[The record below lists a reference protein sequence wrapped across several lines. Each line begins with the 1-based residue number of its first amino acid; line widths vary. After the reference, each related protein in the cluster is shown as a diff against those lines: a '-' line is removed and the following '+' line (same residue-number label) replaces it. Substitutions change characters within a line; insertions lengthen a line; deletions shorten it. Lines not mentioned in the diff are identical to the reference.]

1 MKAFAQ
7 RLSRRPWRLG
17 TSDSES
23 VRAVGASRAAGTMLT
38 FVGLF
43 LLSAATLLFE
53 INLTRLFS
61 VAQFYHF
68 AFMIVSL
75 ALLGFGASGS
85 ALALIPSWRERSR
98 VERTLTWLALGFSAS
113 CVGSVLLINWL
124 PFDSFSIAWDR
135 RQLGVLALHYLVLA
149 TPFFCSGAAVGLLL
163 SARPAIASRTYF
175 VNLLGS
181 AAGCLLALITPGV
194 LGGEGVV
201 LLSGALGAAT
211 VLLFGSG
218 GHGSPIR
225 RRSWL
230 PVGLLATMMVV
241 LVVHPQAMA
250 VRLSPYKDLS
260 HLLNVSEAQ
269 VISSRWNAFSRVDLV
284 QSSSI
289 RSLPG
294 LSYRYLGELPSQHGL
309 TIDGDDLSGVVID
322 LDNQDFADYLPG
334 ALAYHLNPAANSL
347 LLEPQG
353 GLDILVAHAQGAQS
367 ITAVEPNPL
376 VVNAAKE
383 VYGLPGVEAVVEAGR
398 SFLRRTR
405 PGYDI
410 VTVCLTTPYR
420 PVRSGAYSLSE
431 EYRYT
436 VEGFEDGLSR
446 LAPDGILQA
455 TRWLQASPSEE
466 TRLFALVVE
475 ALERRGADP
484 AQTILYFRGYNTA
497 TVLARP
503 GGFTGAE
510 LEMARGWLSARSFDL
525 VYAPGVRP
533 DEVNRYN
540 QLPEPVYYQAATGL
554 LSAPDRASW
563 YADSP
568 YDVTPPWDDHP
579 FFGHYF
585 KWSQAAQVWQ
595 EAGHTW
601 QPFGG
606 AGYFVLLALLVLATI
621 AALGVILLPLVA
633 GRRSGQIAKV
643 PGRLR
648 IVTVAYFGLIGFGF
662 LFGEIPLAQQFILF
676 LGQPVYGLT
685 AVLFA
690 LLFFSGVGSW
700 MSVRLPHRPALI
712 ALVIVLPLYPFA
724 LPQLFSLF
732 LGSPQSLRLLVA
744 VTTLAPLGFLL
755 GIPFPKG
762 IAWLEEQ
769 AAGLIPWAWGVN
781 GAASVVASVSAALL
795 ALSFGFSWVLLAGA
809 LCYAGALGIVTLSLS
824 PSFSFW
830 SRLKSDGVISTGNS
844 AGPGSDPG

>member
-1 MKAFAQ
+1 MKAFS
-7 RLSRRPWRLG
+7 RPLSRRIRRLG
-17 TSDSES
+17 TPDSES
-23 VRAVGASRAAGTMLT
+23 AQAIGGSQATRTMLT
-38 FVGLF
+38 YIGLF

-85 ALALIPSWRERSR
+85 ALALIPSWREGSR

-113 CVGSVLLINWL
+113 CLGSVLLVNWL
-124 PFDSFSIAWDR
+124 PFDSFSIAWDS
-135 RQLGVLALHYLVLA
+135 RQIEILALHYLVLA

-163 SARPAIASRTYF
+163 SARPASASRTYF

-181 AAGCLLALITPGV
+181 AAGCLMALITPG
-194 LGGEGVV
+194 LLEGEGVV
-201 LLSGALGAAT
+201 LLCGALTVAAAPLFRGAT
-211 VLLFGSG
+211 PQ
-218 GHGSPIR
+218 SPGR
-225 RRSWL
+225 RRYWL
-230 PVGLLATMMVV
+230 PAGLLAVLLVV
-241 LVVHPQAMA
+241 LVAYPQAMA

-260 HLLNVSEAQ
+260 HLLNVSDAR

-294 LSYRYLGELPSQHGL
+294 LSYRYLGDLPPQHGL
-309 TIDGDDLSGVVID
+309 TIDGDDLSGVVTD
-322 LDNQDFADYLPG
+322 LEEEEFADYLPG
-334 ALAYHLNPAANSL
+334 ALAYHLNPAADAL

-353 GLDILVAHAQGAQS
+353 GLDILVARAKGARR

-376 VVNAAKE
+376 VVSAAGE
-383 VYGLPGVEAVVEAGR
+383 VYGLPGVETVIEAGR
-398 SFLRRTR
+398 SFMRGTR
-405 PGYDI
+405 QRYDL
-410 VTVCLTTPYR
+410 VTVCLTAPYR

-436 VEGFEDGLSR
+436 VEGFADGLSR
-446 LAPDGILQA
+446 LAPGGILQA
-455 TRWLQASPSEE
+455 TRWLQSSPSEE

-475 ALERRGADP
+475 ALEQQGADP
-484 AQTILYFRGYNTA
+484 AQTVLYFRGYNTG

-503 GGFTGAE
+503 AGFTSAE
-510 LEMARGWLSARSFDL
+510 LEKARDWLSARSFDL

-533 DEVNRYN
+533 EEVNRYN
-540 QLPEPVYYQAATGL
+540 QLPEPVYYQAAAGL
-554 LSAPDRASW
+554 LRAADREAW
-563 YADSP
+563 YADFP
-568 YDVTPPWDDHP
+568 YDVTPPSDDHP

-585 KWSQAAQVWQ
+585 KWGQAAQVWQ

-606 AGYFVLLALLVLATI
+606 AGYFVLVALLILATA
-621 AALGVILLPLVA
+621 AALGVILLPLIA
-633 GRRSGQIAKV
+633 GRMSGQIASA
-643 PGRLR
+643 PRLIR
-648 IVTVAYFGLIGFGF
+648 IVTLVYFGLIGFGF

-712 ALVIVLPLYPFA
+712 TLVILLLIYPLA
-724 LPQLFSLF
+724 LPRLFSLF
-732 LGSPQSLRLLVA
+732 LGGALGLRLLVA
-744 VTTLAPLGFLL
+744 VVTLAPLGFLL

-762 IAWLEEQ
+762 VAWLEEH

-781 GAASVVASVSAALL
+781 GAASVVASVSAALV

-809 LCYAGALGIVTLSLS
+809 LCYAGALGVVALS
-824 PSFSFW
+824 PSGKGGWAS
-830 SRLKSDGVISTGNS
+830 G
-844 AGPGSDPG
+844 

>member
-1 MKAFAQ
+1 
-7 RLSRRPWRLG
+7 
-17 TSDSES
+17 
-23 VRAVGASRAAGTMLT
+23 MLT
-38 FVGLF
+38 FAGLF

-85 ALALIPSWRERSR
+85 ALALIPSWREESR
-98 VERTLTWLALGFSAS
+98 VEQTLTWLALGFSVS
-113 CVGSVLLINWL
+113 CVGSVLLTNWL
-124 PFDSFSIAWDR
+124 PFDSFSIAWDG
-135 RQLGVLALHYLVLA
+135 RQIAILALHYLVLA

-181 AAGCLLALITPGV
+181 AAGCLLALVTPGV
-194 LGGEGVV
+194 VGGEGVV
-201 LLSGALGAAT
+201 LFSGALSAST

-218 GHGSPIR
+218 GRQRPISR
-225 RRSWL
+225 QSWL
-230 PVGLLATMMVV
+230 PLGLLAAFTVGLIV
-241 LVVHPQAMA
+241 QPQFMA
-250 VRLSPYKDLS
+250 IRLSPYKDLS
-260 HLLNVSEAQ
+260 HLLNVSDAE

-294 LSYRYLGELPSQHGL
+294 LSYRYLGELPAQNGL
-309 TIDGDDLSGVVID
+309 TVDGDDLSGVVID
-322 LDNQDFADYLPG
+322 LENQDFADYLPG
-334 ALAYHLNPAANSL
+334 ALAYHLNPSADSL
-347 LLEPQG
+347 LLQPQG
-353 GLDILVAHAQGAQS
+353 GLDILVAHAMGARR

-376 VVNAAKE
+376 VVNAARE
-383 VYGLPGVEAVVEAGR
+383 VYGLADVEAVMEAGR
-398 SFLRRTR
+398 SFMRRTQR
-405 PGYDI
+405 QYDI

-436 VEGFEDGLSR
+436 VEGFEDALSR
-446 LAPDGILQA
+446 LGPGGILQA
-455 TRWLQASPSEE
+455 TRWLQAPPSEE

-475 ALERRGADP
+475 ALERSGADP
-484 AQTILYFRGYNTA
+484 AQTILFFRGYNAA
-497 TVLARP
+497 TILARP
-503 GGFTGAE
+503 AGFTEAE
-510 LEMARGWLSARSFDL
+510 LELARGWLSARSFDL

-540 QLPEPVYYQAATGL
+540 QLPEPVYYQAATDLIGA
-554 LSAPDRASW
+554 SDRASW
-563 YADSP
+563 YADFA
-568 YDVTPPWDDHP
+568 YDVTPPSDDHP
-579 FFGHYF
+579 FFGHHF

-606 AGYFVLLALLVLATI
+606 AGYFVLLALLVLALV
-621 AALGVILLPLVA
+621 AALAVILLPLVA
-633 GRRSGQIAKV
+633 GRMSGQIQSA
-643 PGRLR
+643 PGRIR
-648 IVTVAYFGLIGFGF
+648 AVTLGYFSLIGFGF

-700 MSVRLPHRPALI
+700 MSVRLPHRPALV
-712 ALVIVLPLYPFA
+712 ALVIVLLLYPFL
-724 LPQLFSLF
+724 LPRLFSLF
-732 LGSPQSLRLLVA
+732 LGSPGSLRLLVA

-762 IAWLEEQ
+762 IAWLEGE

-781 GAASVVASVSAALL
+781 GAASVIASVSAALV
-795 ALSFGFSWVLLAGA
+795 ALSFGFSWVLLTGA
-809 LCYAGALGIVTLSLS
+809 LCYAGALV
-824 PSFSFW
+824 
-830 SRLKSDGVISTGNS
+830 S
-844 AGPGSDPG
+844 AGLFLSRVGRAAPGSRSAPAFPCDREPG